1 MHFQLQ
7 VTLPYTGLMY
17 IAIIKLEVALHKRLL
32 KHTYNMQD

>member
-17 IAIIKLEVALHKRLL
+17 IAIIKLEGVQCTNA
-32 KHTYNMQD
+32 Y